1 MQSVNPNRRA
11 VSIIRAATQTAGQ
24 RLRAARAAGVSAD
37 ECDTVLRR
45 ILAAN
50 AFAASCAG
58 MPIKL
63 AQEALANAAEVAR
76 SAAILARYLATGRS
90 TGFSVATL
98 ERALAL

>member
-1 MQSVNPNRRA
+1 MQSVNLNRRA

-24 RLRAARAAGVSAD
+24 RLRAARAAGVSAA
-37 ECDTVLRR
+37 ECDKVLRR

-58 MPIKL
+58 MSFEL
-63 AQEALANAAEVAR
+63 AQEALADAADVAR

-90 TGFSVATL
+90 TGFLAVTL